1 MTIVDKCCGSDHGRG
16 GLFLKNLELSY
27 WYVLFVVVVVV
38 SQFSQFRVL
47 KKKGI
52 MWMNGR
58 VPLNFKGRG
67 NGRNY
72 ICEGPAWFTKK
83 MPSGAV
89 KNNGVLFYSASLMN
103 YEVKHGCVS

>member
-27 WYVLFVVVVVV
+27 W
-38 SQFSQFRVL
+38 VL

-72 ICEGPAWFTKK
+72 MCEGPAWFTKK

-89 KNNGVLFYSASLMN
+89 KNNGDLFYSASLMN
-103 YEVKHGCVS
+103 YEVKHGCVWSFGKTFWG